1 MKTKEYMCSE
11 KNLNLKSFKDLMK
24 SLKVIPIIR
33 ALINSGVGEAA
44 DPYLWTLIIHGAKS
58 IRKNLPKLP
67 ESITKVKDFSRRTSE
82 AKKKFDNII

>member
-1 MKTKEYMCSE
+1 
-11 KNLNLKSFKDLMK
+11 MK

-33 ALINSGVGEAA
+33 AMIASGVGEAA

-67 ESITKVKDFSRRTSE
+67 ESITKVKNFS
-82 AKKKFDNII
+82 

>member
-33 ALINSGVGEAA
+33 DLIDSGIGEAA
-44 DPYLWTLIIHGAKS
+44 DSYLWTLIIHGAKS

-67 ESITKVKDFSRRTSE
+67 ESITDTKDFRKRATE
-82 AKKKFDNII
+82 AKKKFDNIV